1 MIWYYFADIETA
13 DSLLNFT
20 FQAFSDSLILQFN
33 QKNGW
38 LKLTA
43 QKYFQG
49 NGWLWIQ
56 VSNDSAATV
65 SDSIMINEKT
75 MTALANGSQ
84 SNLPRHFYSTQNFHN
99 PFNPITYFELGLPQS
114 QIIGLTLFDLRG
126 RAIHRWRMGKLV
138 VGRHHL
144 KIDANQLQLASVI
157 YFLHL
162 KSQHFQA
169 VRKMVLLK

>member
-20 FQAFSDSLILQFN
+20 FQAFSDSLLLQFN
-33 QKNGW
+33 QQSGW
-38 LKLTA
+38 LKIAA
-43 QKYFQG
+43 QEDFQG
-49 NGWLWIQ
+49 NGWLWIE
-56 VSNDSAATV
+56 VSDDSSATV
-65 SDSIMINEKT
+65 SDSIMINVKT
-75 MTALANGSQ
+75 MTALANDWQ
-84 SNLPRHFYSTQNFHN
+84 TNLPQHFYLTQNFPN
-99 PFNPITYFELGLPQS
+99 PFNPVTHFELGLPQA
-114 QIIGLTLFDLRG
+114 QIINLTLFDLRG

-144 KIDANQLQLASVI
+144 KIVANQLQLASVI